1 MKTKTIE
8 GDLVLKKDFKFDG
21 NLIIRGSIRCK
32 NGIWSIVAVNIDAVN
47 INAGNI
53 DAWDIVAVNIDAG
66 NIDAVN
72 IDAWDIDAVNIDA
85 GNIDAVNIDAWDI
98 VANNISSQRGVFCA
112 SLKLRAKGKLK
123 AQTFIKN
130 KFNYPQKEFKV

>member
-53 DAWDIVAVNIDAG
+53 DAWDI
-66 NIDAVN
+66 DAVN
-72 IDAWDIDAVNIDA
+72 IDAWDIDAGNVDAWDIDA
-85 GNIDAVNIDAWDI
+85 GNIDAGDI